1 MASGS
6 GSEAVRVHLRRTG
19 GLFAGARLE
28 VDAGREDLGPAGVA
42 ALDRLLAGPHPFVP
56 PATGGTA
63 DGYRYD
69 LTVRRGE
76 EEVVSLRVGELELPP
91 ELVPLVDA
99 LEQRARGER
108 G

>member
-6 GSEAVRVHLRRTG
+6 SSEAVRVHLLRSG

-28 VDAGREDLGPAGVA
+28 VDAGREELDPAGVA
-42 ALDRLLAGPHPFVP
+42 ALDRLLAGPRPAVP
-56 PATGGTA
+56 PGPGGTA

-69 LTVRRGE
+69 LTVRRGG
-76 EEVVSLRVGELELPP
+76 EEVVSLRLGELELPP

-99 LEQRARGER
+99 LEQRALDER

>member
-6 GSEAVRVHLRRTG
+6 SSEAVRVHLRRTG

-28 VDAGREDLGPAGVA
+28 VEAGRDDLDPAGVA
-42 ALDRLLAGPHPFVP
+42 ALDRLLAGARPAVP
-56 PATGGTA
+56 LAPGGTA

-69 LTVRRGE
+69 LTVRRGGQ
-76 EEVVSLRVGELELPP
+76 EVVSLRLGELELPL

-99 LEQRARGER
+99 LEQRARDER